1 MSISYFLGAN
11 SCRGFYS
18 LYDEFCGAQGD
29 FLYLIKAGPGGG
41 KSGFMRKIARAAE
54 DRGLE
59 VEYLICSGD
68 PDSLD
73 GIYIPG
79 LHLGYLDATAPHVT
93 EPRCFGLD
101 SCYVNLG
108 RFCSASG
115 DEKIREYTDKYRAM
129 YSSAYA
135 FLTAAGKVKTAG
147 IPGLTDEKTV
157 DKVRNKARSALA
169 RELGSCRSLSAGVR
183 VRRRF
188 IRCISC
194 MGELRLTDSV
204 QELCKRIYL
213 LDDRCGLADIYL
225 RQICDIARERCG
237 EVILCPSPLCPELLD
252 AVLLPEYGLGFVSA
266 SAADIKEP
274 WRHVRLD
281 AVIPSGSMKAH
292 RPALKRA
299 EKLCSALTAEGISWL
314 KKAKEYHDLLE
325 KAYNPHVDFKS
336 LNAFCDSE
344 IARIF
349 ADIDR

>member
-1 MSISYFLGAN
+1 MSVSYFLGAN
-11 SCRGFYS
+11 SCQGFYS
-18 LYDEFCGAQGD
+18 LYEEFCRAEGD
-29 FLYLIKAGPGGG
+29 YLHLIKAGPGGG
-41 KSGFMRKIARAAE
+41 KSGFMRRIAKAAE

-73 GIYIPG
+73 GIYIPK

-93 EPRCFGLD
+93 EPRYFGFD

-108 RFCSASG
+108 RFCSTST
-115 DEKIREYTDKYRAM
+115 DEKIREYTEKYHAM
-129 YSSAYA
+129 YKRAYA
-135 FLTAAGKVKTAG
+135 FLAAAGEVKRAEIPELISKKTIDKVK
-147 IPGLTDEKTV
+147 
-157 DKVRNKARSALA
+157 NKARSAFA
-169 RELGSCRSLSAGVR
+169 RELGSCRSLSAGGR
-183 VRRRF
+183 MRRRF

-194 MGELRLTDSV
+194 KGELCLSDSV

-213 LDDRCGLADIYL
+213 LDDRCGLADVYL
-225 RQICDIARERCG
+225 REIGDIARERCV

-266 SAADIKEP
+266 SAADIKNP

-281 AVIPSGSMKAH
+281 ALIPTESMKVH
-292 RPALKRA
+292 RPELKRA
-299 EKLCSALTAEGISWL
+299 GKLYCALTAEGINWL

-344 IARIF
+344 IGRIF
-349 ADIDR
+349 G

>member
-1 MSISYFLGAN
+1 MSVSYFLGAN
-11 SCRGFYS
+11 SCQGFYS
-18 LYDEFCGAQGD
+18 LYEEFCRAEGD
-29 FLYLIKAGPGGG
+29 YLHLIKAGPGGG
-41 KSGFMRKIARAAE
+41 KSGFMRRIAKAAE

-73 GIYIPG
+73 GIYIPK

-93 EPRCFGLD
+93 EPRYFGFD
-101 SCYVNLG
+101 SCYVNLS
-108 RFCSASG
+108 RFCSASP
-115 DEKIREYTDKYRAM
+115 DDKIREYTDKYHAM
-129 YSSAYA
+129 YKRAYA
-135 FLTAAGKVKTAG
+135 FLAAAGEVKRAEIPELISEKTIDKVK
-147 IPGLTDEKTV
+147 
-157 DKVRNKARSALA
+157 NKARSAFS
-169 RELGSCRSLSAGVR
+169 RELGSFRSLSAGGR
-183 VRRRF
+183 MRRRF

-194 MGELRLTDSV
+194 KGELCLSDSV

-213 LDDRCGLADIYL
+213 LDDRCGLADVYL
-225 RQICDIARERCG
+225 REIGDIARERCV

-266 SAADIKEP
+266 SAADIKNP

-281 AVIPSGSMKAH
+281 ALIPTESMKVH
-292 RPALKRA
+292 RPELKRA
-299 EKLCSALTAEGISWL
+299 GKLYCALTAEGINWL

-344 IARIF
+344 IGRIF
-349 ADIDR
+349 G

>member
-1 MSISYFLGAN
+1 MSVSYFLGAN
-11 SCRGFYS
+11 SCQGFYS
-18 LYDEFCGAQGD
+18 LYEEFCRAEGD
-29 FLYLIKAGPGGG
+29 YLHLIKAGPGGG
-41 KSGFMRKIARAAE
+41 KSGFMRRIAKAAE

-73 GIYIPG
+73 GIYIPK

-93 EPRCFGLD
+93 EPRYFGFD

-108 RFCSASG
+108 RFCSASP
-115 DEKIREYTDKYRAM
+115 DDKIREYTEKYHAM
-129 YSSAYA
+129 YKRAYA
-135 FLTAAGKVKTAG
+135 FLAAAGEVKRAEIPELISEKTIDKVK
-147 IPGLTDEKTV
+147 
-157 DKVRNKARSALA
+157 NKARSAFS
-169 RELGSCRSLSAGVR
+169 RELGSCRSLSAGGR
-183 VRRRF
+183 MRRRF

-194 MGELRLTDSV
+194 KGELCLSDSV

-213 LDDRCGLADIYL
+213 LDDRCGLADVYL
-225 RQICDIARERCG
+225 REIGDIARERCV
-237 EVILCPSPLCPELLD
+237 EVILCSSPLCPELLD

-266 SAADIKEP
+266 SAADIKNP

-281 AVIPSGSMKAH
+281 ALIPTESMKVH
-292 RPALKRA
+292 RPELKRA
-299 EKLCSALTAEGISWL
+299 GKLYCALTSECINWL

-344 IARIF
+344 IGRIF
-349 ADIDR
+349 G

>member
-1 MSISYFLGAN
+1 MSVSYFLGAN
-11 SCRGFYS
+11 SCQGFYS
-18 LYDEFCGAQGD
+18 LYEEFCSAEGD
-29 FLYLIKAGPGGG
+29 YLHLIKAGPGGG
-41 KSGFMRKIARAAE
+41 KSGFMRRIAKAAE

-73 GIYIPG
+73 GIYIPK

-93 EPRCFGLD
+93 EPRYFGFD
-101 SCYVNLG
+101 NLG
-108 RFCSASG
+108 RFCSASP
-115 DEKIREYTDKYRAM
+115 DDKIREYAEKYHAM
-129 YSSAYA
+129 YKRAYA
-135 FLTAAGKVKTAG
+135 FLAAAGEVKRAEIPELISEKTIDKVK
-147 IPGLTDEKTV
+147 
-157 DKVRNKARSALA
+157 NKARSAFS
-169 RELGSCRSLSAGVR
+169 RELGSCRSLSAGGR
-183 VRRRF
+183 MRRRF

-194 MGELRLTDSV
+194 KGELCLSDSV

-213 LDDRCGLADIYL
+213 LDDRCGLADVYL
-225 RQICDIARERCG
+225 REIGDIARERCV

-266 SAADIKEP
+266 SAADIKNP

-281 AVIPSGSMKAH
+281 ALIPTESMKVH
-292 RPALKRA
+292 RPELKRA
-299 EKLCSALTAEGISWL
+299 GKLYCALTAEGINWL

-344 IARIF
+344 IGRIF
-349 ADIDR
+349 G

>member
-1 MSISYFLGAN
+1 MSVSYFLGAN
-11 SCRGFYS
+11 SCQGFYS
-18 LYDEFCGAQGD
+18 LYEEFCRAEGD
-29 FLYLIKAGPGGG
+29 YLHLIKAGPGGG
-41 KSGFMRKIARAAE
+41 KSGFMRRIAKAAE

-73 GIYIPG
+73 GIYIPK

-93 EPRCFGLD
+93 EPRYFGFD
-101 SCYVNLG
+101 SCYVNLS
-108 RFCSASG
+108 RFCSASP
-115 DEKIREYTDKYRAM
+115 DDKIREYTEKYHAM
-129 YSSAYA
+129 YKRAYA
-135 FLTAAGKVKTAG
+135 FLAAAGEVKRAEIPELISEKTIDKVK
-147 IPGLTDEKTV
+147 
-157 DKVRNKARSALA
+157 NKARSAFS
-169 RELGSCRSLSAGVR
+169 RELGSFRSLSAGGR
-183 VRRRF
+183 MRRRF

-194 MGELRLTDSV
+194 KGELCLSDSV

-213 LDDRCGLADIYL
+213 LDDRCGLADVYL
-225 RQICDIARERCG
+225 REIGDIARERCV

-266 SAADIKEP
+266 SAADIKNP

-281 AVIPSGSMKAH
+281 ALIPTESMKVH
-292 RPALKRA
+292 RPELKRA
-299 EKLCSALTAEGISWL
+299 GKLYCALTAEGINWL

-344 IARIF
+344 IGRIF
-349 ADIDR
+349 G

>member
-1 MSISYFLGAN
+1 MSVSYFLGAN
-11 SCRGFYS
+11 SCQGFYS
-18 LYDEFCGAQGD
+18 LYEEFCRAEGD
-29 FLYLIKAGPGGG
+29 YLHLIKAGPGGG
-41 KSGFMRKIARAAE
+41 KSGFMRRIAKAAE

-73 GIYIPG
+73 GIYIPK

-93 EPRCFGLD
+93 EPRYFGFD

-108 RFCSASG
+108 RFCSASP
-115 DEKIREYTDKYRAM
+115 DDKIREYAEKYHAM
-129 YSSAYA
+129 YKRAYA
-135 FLTAAGKVKTAG
+135 FLAAAGEVKRAEIPELISEKTIDKVK
-147 IPGLTDEKTV
+147 
-157 DKVRNKARSALA
+157 NKARSAFS
-169 RELGSCRSLSAGVR
+169 RELGSCRSLSAGGR
-183 VRRRF
+183 MRRRF

-194 MGELRLTDSV
+194 KGELCLSDSV

-213 LDDRCGLADIYL
+213 LDDRCGLADVYL
-225 RQICDIARERCG
+225 REIGDIARERCV

-266 SAADIKEP
+266 SAADIKNP
-274 WRHVRLD
+274 WRQARLD
-281 AVIPSGSMKAH
+281 ALIPTESMKVH
-292 RPALKRA
+292 RPELKRA
-299 EKLCSALTAEGISWL
+299 GKLYCALTAEGINWL

-344 IARIF
+344 IGRIF
-349 ADIDR
+349 G

>member
-1 MSISYFLGAN
+1 MSVSYFLGAN
-11 SCRGFYS
+11 SCQGFYS
-18 LYDEFCGAQGD
+18 LYEEFCRAEGD
-29 FLYLIKAGPGGG
+29 YLHLIKAGPGGG
-41 KSGFMRKIARAAE
+41 KSGFMRRIAKAAE

-73 GIYIPG
+73 GIYIPK

-93 EPRCFGLD
+93 EPRYFGFD

-108 RFCSASG
+108 RFCSTST
-115 DEKIREYTDKYRAM
+115 DEKIREYTDKYHAM
-129 YSSAYA
+129 YKRAYA
-135 FLTAAGKVKTAG
+135 FLAAAGEVKRAEIPELIIEKTIDKVK
-147 IPGLTDEKTV
+147 
-157 DKVRNKARSALA
+157 NKARSAFS
-169 RELGSCRSLSAGVR
+169 RELGSCRSLSAGGR
-183 VRRRF
+183 MRRRF

-194 MGELRLTDSV
+194 KGELCLSDSV

-213 LDDRCGLADIYL
+213 LDDRCGLADVYL
-225 RQICDIARERCG
+225 REIGDIARERCV
-237 EVILCPSPLCPELLD
+237 EVILCSSPLCPELLD

-266 SAADIKEP
+266 SAADIKNP

-281 AVIPSGSMKAH
+281 ALIPTESMKVH
-292 RPALKRA
+292 RPELKRA
-299 EKLCSALTAEGISWL
+299 GKLYCALTAEGINWL

-344 IARIF
+344 IGRIF
-349 ADIDR
+349 G

>member
-1 MSISYFLGAN
+1 MSVSYFLGAN
-11 SCRGFYS
+11 SCQGFYS
-18 LYDEFCGAQGD
+18 LYEEFCRAEGD
-29 FLYLIKAGPGGG
+29 YLHLIKAGPGGG
-41 KSGFMRKIARAAE
+41 KSGFMRRIAKAAE

-73 GIYIPG
+73 GIYIPK

-93 EPRCFGLD
+93 EPRYFGFD

-108 RFCSASG
+108 RFCSASP
-115 DEKIREYTDKYRAM
+115 DDKIRMYTEKYHAM
-129 YSSAYA
+129 YKRAYA
-135 FLTAAGKVKTAG
+135 SLAAAGEVKRAEIPELISEKTIDKVK
-147 IPGLTDEKTV
+147 
-157 DKVRNKARSALA
+157 NKARSAFS
-169 RELGSCRSLSAGVR
+169 RELGSFRSLSAGGQ

-194 MGELRLTDSV
+194 KGELCLSDSV

-213 LDDRCGLADIYL
+213 LDDRCGLADVYL
-225 RQICDIARERCG
+225 REIGDIARERCV

-266 SAADIKEP
+266 SAADIKNP

-281 AVIPSGSMKAH
+281 ALIPTESMKVH
-292 RPALKRA
+292 RPELKRA
-299 EKLCSALTAEGISWL
+299 GKLYCALTAEGINWL

-344 IARIF
+344 IGRIF
-349 ADIDR
+349 G

>member
-1 MSISYFLGAN
+1 MSVSYFLGAN
-11 SCRGFYS
+11 SCQGFYS
-18 LYDEFCGAQGD
+18 LYEEFCSAEGD
-29 FLYLIKAGPGGG
+29 YLHLIKAGPGGG
-41 KSGFMRKIARAAE
+41 KSGFMRRIAKAAE

-73 GIYIPG
+73 GIYIPK

-93 EPRCFGLD
+93 EPRYFGFD

-108 RFCSASG
+108 RFCSASL
-115 DEKIREYTDKYRAM
+115 DDKIHEYTEKYHAM
-129 YSSAYA
+129 YKRAYA
-135 FLTAAGKVKTAG
+135 FLAAAGEVKRAEIPELISEKTIDKVK
-147 IPGLTDEKTV
+147 
-157 DKVRNKARSALA
+157 NKARSAFS
-169 RELGSCRSLSAGVR
+169 RELGSFRSLSAGGR
-183 VRRRF
+183 MRRRF

-194 MGELRLTDSV
+194 KGELCLSDSV

-213 LDDRCGLADIYL
+213 LDDRCGLADVYL
-225 RQICDIARERCG
+225 REIGDIARERCV
-237 EVILCPSPLCPELLD
+237 EVILCSSPLCPELLD

-266 SAADIKEP
+266 SAADIKNP

-281 AVIPSGSMKAH
+281 ALIPTESMKVH
-292 RPALKRA
+292 RPELKRA
-299 EKLCSALTAEGISWL
+299 GKLYCALTAEGINWL

-344 IARIF
+344 IGRIF
-349 ADIDR
+349 G

>member
-1 MSISYFLGAN
+1 MSVSYFLGAN
-11 SCRGFYS
+11 SCQGFYS
-18 LYDEFCGAQGD
+18 LYEEFCRAEGD
-29 FLYLIKAGPGGG
+29 YLHLIKAGPGGG
-41 KSGFMRKIARAAE
+41 KSGFMRRIAKAAE

-73 GIYIPG
+73 GIYIPK

-93 EPRCFGLD
+93 EPRYFGFD
-101 SCYVNLG
+101 SCYVSLG
-108 RFCSASG
+108 RFCSASP
-115 DEKIREYTDKYRAM
+115 DDKIREYAEKYHAM
-129 YSSAYA
+129 YKRAYA
-135 FLTAAGKVKTAG
+135 FLAAAGEVKRAEIPELISKKTIDKVK
-147 IPGLTDEKTV
+147 
-157 DKVRNKARSALA
+157 NKARSAFS
-169 RELGSCRSLSAGVR
+169 RELGSFRSLSAGGR
-183 VRRRF
+183 MRRRF

-194 MGELRLTDSV
+194 KGELCLSDSV

-213 LDDRCGLADIYL
+213 LDDRCGLADVYL
-225 RQICDIARERCG
+225 REIGDIARGRCV

-266 SAADIKEP
+266 SAADIKNP

-281 AVIPSGSMKAH
+281 ALIPTESMKVH
-292 RPALKRA
+292 RPELKRA
-299 EKLCSALTAEGISWL
+299 GKLYCALTAEGINWL

-344 IARIF
+344 IGRIF
-349 ADIDR
+349 G

>member
-1 MSISYFLGAN
+1 MSVSYFLGAN
-11 SCRGFYS
+11 SCQGFYS
-18 LYDEFCGAQGD
+18 LYEEFCRAEGD
-29 FLYLIKAGPGGG
+29 YLHLIKAGPGGG
-41 KSGFMRKIARAAE
+41 KSGFMRRIAKAAE

-73 GIYIPG
+73 GIYIPK

-93 EPRCFGLD
+93 EPRYFEFD

-108 RFCSASG
+108 RFCSASS
-115 DEKIREYTDKYRAM
+115 DDKIREYTEKYHAM
-129 YSSAYA
+129 YKRAYA
-135 FLTAAGKVKTAG
+135 FLAAAGEVKRAEIPELISEKTIDKVK
-147 IPGLTDEKTV
+147 
-157 DKVRNKARSALA
+157 NKARSAFA
-169 RELGSCRSLSAGVR
+169 RELGSCRSLSAGGQ

-194 MGELRLTDSV
+194 KGELCLSDSV
-204 QELCKRIYL
+204 HKLCKQIYL
-213 LDDRCGLADIYL
+213 LDDRCSLANVYL
-225 RQICDIARERCG
+225 REIGDIARERCV

-266 SAADIKEP
+266 SAADIKNP

-281 AVIPSGSMKAH
+281 ALIPTESMKVH
-292 RPALKRA
+292 RPELKRA
-299 EKLCSALTAEGISWL
+299 GKLYCALTAEGINWL

-344 IARIF
+344 IGRIF
-349 ADIDR
+349 G

>member
-1 MSISYFLGAN
+1 MSVSYFLGAN
-11 SCRGFYS
+11 SCQGFYS
-18 LYDEFCGAQGD
+18 LYEEFCRAEGD
-29 FLYLIKAGPGGG
+29 YLHLIKAGPGGG
-41 KSGFMRKIARAAE
+41 KSGFMRRIAKAAE

-73 GIYIPG
+73 GIYIPK

-93 EPRCFGLD
+93 EPRYFGFD
-101 SCYVNLG
+101 SCYVNRS
-108 RFCSASG
+108 RFCSASP
-115 DEKIREYTDKYRAM
+115 DDKIREYTEKYHAM
-129 YSSAYA
+129 YKRAYA
-135 FLTAAGKVKTAG
+135 FLAAAGEVKRAEIPELISEKTIDKVK
-147 IPGLTDEKTV
+147 
-157 DKVRNKARSALA
+157 NKARSAFS
-169 RELGSCRSLSAGVR
+169 RELGSFRSLSAGGQ

-194 MGELRLTDSV
+194 KGELCLSDSV

-213 LDDRCGLADIYL
+213 LDDRCGLADVYL
-225 RQICDIARERCG
+225 REIGDIARERCV

-266 SAADIKEP
+266 SAADIKNP
-274 WRHVRLD
+274 WRHARLD
-281 AVIPSGSMKAH
+281 ALIPTESMKVH
-292 RPALKRA
+292 RPELKRA
-299 EKLCSALTAEGISWL
+299 GKLYCALTAEGINWL

-344 IARIF
+344 IGRIF
-349 ADIDR
+349 G

>member
-1 MSISYFLGAN
+1 MSVSYFLGAN
-11 SCRGFYS
+11 SCQGFYS
-18 LYDEFCGAQGD
+18 LYEEFCRAEGD
-29 FLYLIKAGPGGG
+29 YLHLIKAGPGGG
-41 KSGFMRKIARAAE
+41 KSGFMRRIAKAAE

-73 GIYIPG
+73 GIYIPK

-93 EPRCFGLD
+93 EPRYFGFD

-108 RFCSASG
+108 RFCSASP
-115 DEKIREYTDKYRAM
+115 DDKIREYTDKYHAM
-129 YSSAYA
+129 YKRAYA
-135 FLTAAGKVKTAG
+135 FLAAAGEVKRAEIPELISEKTIDKVK
-147 IPGLTDEKTV
+147 
-157 DKVRNKARSALA
+157 NKARSAFS
-169 RELGSCRSLSAGVR
+169 RELGSFRSLSARGQ

-194 MGELRLTDSV
+194 KGELCLSDSV

-213 LDDRCGLADIYL
+213 LDDRCGLADVYL
-225 RQICDIARERCG
+225 REIGDIARGRCV

-266 SAADIKEP
+266 SAADIKNP

-281 AVIPSGSMKAH
+281 ALIPTESMKVH
-292 RPALKRA
+292 RPELKRA
-299 EKLCSALTAEGISWL
+299 GKLYCALTAEGINWL

-344 IARIF
+344 IGRIF
-349 ADIDR
+349 G